1 MRASRQRPLLL
12 AAVLAVLGSFALAV
26 AEDSLHHTHDGCAVE
41 IHCVSCR
48 WAYDATSSTIAPVIP
63 VLRLVPAG
71 TVFVPATERPAA
83 PARPLAGSRA
93 PPLA

>member
-1 MRASRQRPLLL
+1 MRASRKSRLLL
-12 AAVLAVLGSFALAV
+12 AAVLAVLASFALAV
-26 AEDSLHHTHDGCAVE
+26 AEDSFLHTDDGCAVE

-48 WAYDATSSTIAPVIP
+48 WAYGATSSTIAP
-63 VLRLVPAG
+63 LVTAQPLLPAD
-71 TVFVPATERPAA
+71 TVFVPATEAPAS